1 MTADSNPKLQVTST
15 AIPEVLIIE
24 PKVFGDNRG
33 WFTEYFNA
41 SDFANA
47 SGLNVQFVQDNHSFS
62 RQWTL
67 RGMHYQLKHTQ
78 GKLVRV
84 TAGSVFDAVVDL
96 RKDSSTFCKWV
107 GVELSAENHK
117 QLWVPPG
124 FAHGFMVLSETAE
137 FLYKTTDYYDPGS
150 EACLSWCDLTVNI
163 DWPIPLGK
171 QALLNAKDAA
181 GLTWDQAPK
190 F

>member
-1 MTADSNPKLQVTST
+1 MSEAKLQVMPTTISD
-15 AIPEVLIIE
+15 ILIIK

-33 WFTEYFNA
+33 WFAESFNA
-41 SDFANA
+41 NDFAA
-47 SGLNVQFVQDNHSFS
+47 ATGLDVEFVQDNHSFS
-62 RQWTL
+62 SQWTL

-84 TAGSVFDAVVDL
+84 TAGSVFDVAVDL
-96 RKDSSTFCKWV
+96 RKDSTTFGQWV
-107 GVELSAENHK
+107 GEILSAENYK

-124 FAHGFMVLSETAE
+124 FAHGFLVLSETAE
-137 FLYKTTDYYDPGS
+137 FLYKTTDYYDPQS
-150 EACLSWCDLTVNI
+150 EVCLLWCDPTVKI

-171 QALLNAKDAA
+171 QALLNAKDVA
-181 GLTWDQAPK
+181 GLEWDQAPK